1 MKKTE
6 YDKHEFR
13 TQITISEDNIW
24 TVLTNDKIIHAMSIS
39 LILIVITICWAV
51 LFPKEVNTNIPIQT
65 NSSQIKV
72 GEYGR

>member
-24 TVLTNDKIIHAMSIS
+24 TVLTNDKIIHSMSIS
-39 LILIVITICWAV
+39 LILIVITMCWSI
-51 LFPKEVNTNIPIQT
+51 LFPKEFNNNIPVQT
-65 NSSQIKV
+65 NSSQVKV